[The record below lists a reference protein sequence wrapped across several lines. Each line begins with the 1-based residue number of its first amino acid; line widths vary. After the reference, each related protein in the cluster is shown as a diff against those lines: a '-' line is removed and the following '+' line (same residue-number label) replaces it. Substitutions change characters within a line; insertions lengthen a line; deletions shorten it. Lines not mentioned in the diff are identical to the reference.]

1 MKIFD
6 IFRRFKKQ
14 EPELNISG
22 EEPLP
27 SDLEKFRIRKGPIAS
42 PTAPLTPYQA
52 PKPIEMSDK
61 EEESFYGEVPERI
74 SSLPPRPELPEVGP
88 TPKTEVRSDDKI
100 DMVLQRLE
108 IIDTRLKLIEERTR
122 K

>member
-14 EPELNISG
+14 EPELNIRG
-22 EEPLP
+22 EESLP
-27 SDLEKFRIRKGPIAS
+27 SDLEKFRIRKGPIPA

-52 PKPIEMSDK
+52 PKPMEMTDK
-61 EEESFYGEVPERI
+61 EEESFYGEVPERTP
-74 SSLPPRPELPEVGP
+74 SLPPRPVLPEVGP
-88 TPKTEVRSDDKI
+88 APKPEVRSNDKM
-100 DMVLQRLE
+100 DLVLQRLE